1 MLPPT
6 FVQVLSF
13 VFFLLPF
20 KRTYNFTTASGYKQ
34 YQPLRI
40 TDNTMEKTETTLRS
54 PAQYSGRCKSGF
66 TTTPTH

>member
-13 VFFLLPF
+13 VFFFSLPF
-20 KRTYNFTTASGYKQ
+20 QRTYNFTTASGYKQ

-40 TDNTMEKTETTLRS
+40 TDNTMK
-54 PAQYSGRCKSGF
+54 KN
-66 TTTPTH
+66 